1 MSKNNK
7 NSNMN
12 FINSKIIEDAAKKLQ
27 QIEKGQKQADKYF
40 KEREVNEQKLKTIE
54 INLRRKI
61 NAEKK
66 SSTGVE
72 EKTFEKIENLLQML
86 GNLDTNALEKINY
99 SRNEKNSQYIQTE
112 KEETET
118 LKEKFF
124 ILEKENEKLIVKK
137 NELKKD
143 LAVAKTEIESLKTFN
158 EKLNKENKL
167 MQNNLEEMIN
177 SREDSDLKFK
187 EICNENKELKEKLKK
202 YEQNL
207 KEFEVLKKNME
218 DQLKIEKET
227 VEEEEKTRLKVI
239 EHYRGSLEMLGYLKI
254 LDKVTY
260 YLQPKEINNLRL
272 TNKSINL
279 EVGTNP
285 NCSRDYYRKCIFNYQ
300 KKIFDQKKF
309 DFRKEYHT
317 SEGELERIMSE
328 YDNNY
333 IIFNRLVT

>member
-27 QIEKGQKQADKYF
+27 HIEKGQKQAEKYF

-54 INLRRKI
+54 INLKRKI
-61 NAEKK
+61 NSEKK
-66 SSTGVE
+66 SAAGIE
-72 EKTFEKIENLLQML
+72 EKTFEKIENLLVML
-86 GNLDTNALEKINY
+86 GNLDTNTLEKISH
-99 SRNEKNSQYIQTE
+99 SRNEKNSQYVQTD

-118 LKEKFF
+118 LKERYLN
-124 ILEKENEKLIVKK
+124 LEKENEKLIVKK

-143 LAVAKTEIESLKTFN
+143 LAIAKTEIESLKTFN

-167 MQNNLEEMIN
+167 IQNNLEEMVN
-177 SREDSDLKFK
+177 SREESDLKFK
-187 EICNENKELKEKLKK
+187 ILCDENKELDEKLKK

-207 KEFEVLKKNME
+207 KEFEELKKNME
-218 DQLKIEKET
+218 DQLKLQKET

-254 LDKVTY
+254 LDKVTH
-260 YLQPKEINNLRL
+260 YLQPNDINNLRL
-272 TNKSINL
+272 TNKSINV

-285 NCSRDYYRKCIFNYQ
+285 RCSKDYYRKCIFNY
-300 KKIFDQKKF
+300 KKKLLDIKKY
-309 DFRKEYHT
+309 DFRKEYHI
-317 SEGELERIMSE
+317 SGGELERIINE
-328 YDNNY
+328 YDIN
-333 IIFNRLVT
+333 